1 MDSPPRIEPMV
12 VSDTSPTKSSP
23 TPSPQKSPNRLDVP
37 KSPRSA
43 PNSPVHESDW
53 IDVHLKDKGDSVDLS
68 DIGLKITHE
77 GGGHKTVRRG
87 SISRK
92 EKDFDKTDNL
102 SYLIIA
108 ATLLGDEQFTNKY
121 QLFASDKTE
130 TSLVLD
136 TTDWESPINNTYK
149 IKLQKCGKDG
159 TNAHLKVR
167 RTIPKQADAQ
177 ALLIDVKESD

>member
-1 MDSPPRIEPMV
+1 MDTEGRQSPRIVEESSTSM
-12 VSDTSPTKSSP
+12 DTTPTSSP
-23 TPSPQKSPNRLDVP
+23 SKSPGKLDVP
-37 KSPRSA
+37 RSPRSA
-43 PNSPVHESDW
+43 PNSPVQESDW
-53 IDVHLKDKGDSVDLS
+53 LDVHLNEQGDNVDLS

-92 EKDFDKTDNL
+92 EKDFDRTDNL

-130 TSLVLD
+130 TALVLD
-136 TTDWESPINNTYK
+136 TKDWESPINSTYK
-149 IKLQKCGKDG
+149 VKLQKCGKDG
-159 TNAHLKVR
+159 SGAHLKIR
-167 RTIPKQADAQ
+167 RTVPKPIDTQSQ
-177 ALLIDVKESD
+177 LIDLKE